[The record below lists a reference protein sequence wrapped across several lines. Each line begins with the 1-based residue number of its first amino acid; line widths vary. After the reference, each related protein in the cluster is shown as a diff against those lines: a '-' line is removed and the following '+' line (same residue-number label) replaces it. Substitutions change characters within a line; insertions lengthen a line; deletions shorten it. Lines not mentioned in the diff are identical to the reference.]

1 MRGGRS
7 VPIGRRPIG
16 PGSQPRLTKKIQ
28 MSTRPIQNCGS
39 AMPPNVTPRTRKSG
53 HRSRLT
59 AASTPSGTP
68 AAMPMQSPT
77 RPSSSVAGKRS
88 VRSRATFWPVLKEV
102 PRSPCSRAPI

>member
-59 AASTPSGTP
+59 AA
-68 AAMPMQSPT
+68 MPMQSPT